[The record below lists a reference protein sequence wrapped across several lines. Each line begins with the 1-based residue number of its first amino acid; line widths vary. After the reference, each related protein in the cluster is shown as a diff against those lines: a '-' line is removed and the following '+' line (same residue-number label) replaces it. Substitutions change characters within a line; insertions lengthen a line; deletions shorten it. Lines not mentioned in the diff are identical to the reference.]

1 MSISSAL
8 NIANS
13 GLRTTQIQSDIVTRN
28 IANSMTEGYTRK
40 STTLQTIRGQV
51 YVSSVDR
58 NIDQLLNRLDRTNV
72 SEIARAQTVAE
83 GMATYTGI
91 LGQPEDAT
99 SPVAYLTEL
108 YNSLQTLGS
117 APLSTASQLGVL
129 NKAYTL
135 TNSLNQLYTAA
146 TALDEEVQLNIRYD
160 VSDVNEILS
169 QIGALNQRLG
179 QTGGKGVEGAEMQ
192 DDLGKLVDKLSEYMQ
207 IQADFNSDGAVN
219 IYTSGGTELV
229 LGKRVSTV
237 SYDFG
242 HNTLKVGDI
251 DVTPGKQGVRG
262 FEGGTLAGLFDLAT
276 KALPEVKEQ
285 LDGLAKLVIDRFAAS
300 DDTLDVGENGLF
312 HDSNIGAGA
321 GQLTGLAARITVNAA
336 VDPEKGGLSSKIV
349 TGLGSKTPLESGSNV
364 LVNKM
369 IKAIDLKDNA
379 VTPMGTAISISD
391 YAANMVSRQQQLRV
405 QAENQATQA
414 HTAGATIA
422 ASRMNLQGV
431 NIDDE
436 MQQLLV
442 IEKSFAANA
451 KVLTTLQNMLD
462 TLLAAV

>member
-8 NIANS
+8 HIVNS
-13 GLRTTQIQSDIVTRN
+13 GLRTTQIQSDVITRN
-28 IANSMTEGYTRK
+28 IANAMTEGYTRK
-40 STTLQTIRGQV
+40 STTLQTMRGQV
-51 YVSSVDR
+51 YVASVDR
-58 NIDQLLNRLDRTNV
+58 NIDQLLNRLDRANV

-99 SPVAYLTEL
+99 SPVAYLTEF

-129 NKAYTL
+129 DKAYTL

-146 TALDEEVQLNIRYD
+146 TALEEEVQLNIRYD
-160 VSDVNEILS
+160 VSDVNAILS
-169 QIGALNQRLG
+169 QIGTLNQRMN
-179 QTGGKGVEGAEMQ
+179 QTGGKGVEGAEMR
-192 DDLGKLVDKLSEYMQ
+192 DDLDKLVDKLSEYMQ

-229 LGKRVSTV
+229 VGKRVSTV
-237 SYDFG
+237 TYAFG
-242 HNTLKVGDI
+242 QNALKVGDI
-251 DVTPGKQGVRG
+251 DITPGKEGVRG
-262 FEGGTLAGLFDLAT
+262 FEGGTLAGLFELAT
-276 KALPEVKEQ
+276 KALPEVKQQ

-300 DDTLDVGENGLF
+300 DDTLDVDEQGLF
-312 HDSNIGAGA
+312 VDSNLGLGA

-336 VDPEKGGLSSKIV
+336 VDPQKGGLSSKLV
-349 TGLGSKTPLESGSNV
+349 TGMGSKTPLESGSNV

-379 VTPMGTAISISD
+379 DTPMGTAISIAD

-436 MQQLLV
+436 MQQLMV